1 MKYHELVDYTK
12 LDPVKKAAVKK
23 FTPHLNGI
31 NRLGMRIIPET
42 LGESAIAIELDDVP
56 DYYIVFNVEGLGT
69 KNLIADAMYKD
80 SRGGKL
86 SYFENLG
93 KDTVA
98 MSTNDLSSIG
108 ADPFVY
114 GDIISTCNCD
124 WVEDKDEKASALL
137 EGFRRASEEIGMA
150 IPCGETPSLTG
161 IIIPKT
167 LDMAGASVG
176 IIKPKKNLTYGQN
189 LVAGDKIYGLASS
202 GVHSNGISLIRK
214 TLESLPEGYFTK
226 LPSGK
231 IIGEEVL
238 VPTTLYSRV
247 LVDILNATEVH
258 YMQPITGHGW
268 KKIMR
273 NKKKL
278 AYEIDFVP
286 QPSEVF
292 KFLQEKSNLPDEE
305 AYYTWNMGLGYVIM
319 APKESGEAI
328 LRVAKEHNIEAW
340 EIGTVVDGEKQV
352 NIKPKG
358 IIFKDNQ

>member
-23 FTPHLNGI
+23 FTPHLDSI
-31 NRLGMRIIPET
+31 NRLGMKIIPQT
-42 LGESAIAIELDDVP
+42 LGESAIAIEVEGA

-69 KNLIADAMYKD
+69 KNLIADAMYKINPD
-80 SRGGKL
+80 TK
-86 SYFENLG
+86 YFENLG
-93 KDTVA
+93 KDNVA

-124 WVEDKDEKASALL
+124 WVEENDDKASALL
-137 EGFRRASEEIGMA
+137 EGFRKASEEIGMA

-161 IIIPKT
+161 IITPGT

-176 IIKPKKNLTYGQN
+176 IIKPKKNLIFGQD
-189 LVAGDKIYGLASS
+189 LKAGDKIYGLASS

-214 TLESLPEGYFTK
+214 TLESLPDGYFTK

-231 IIGEEVL
+231 IVGEEVL
-238 VPTTLYSRV
+238 IPTTLYSRV

-268 KKIMR
+268 KKMMR

-286 QPSEVF
+286 EPSEVF
-292 KFLQEKSNLPDEE
+292 KFLQEKTNLPDEE

-319 APKESGEAI
+319 APQESGEAI
-328 LRVAKEHNIEAW
+328 LKVAKKHNIEAW
-340 EIGTVVDGEKQV
+340 EIGTVVEGEKQV

-358 IIFKDNQ
+358 IIFKDEE